1 MEDGWLRDV
10 IDWLR
15 GSKVTLKPFNS
26 AGWNFQYTDGQLRMT
41 CLCGRSVAPTEA
53 AGHRRECSGLP
64 TQLRRRCA
72 TCAVTKLVD
81 QFYRKSRDG
90 GYQSACKACRSSRNQ
105 ERYQAKKV
113 A

>member
-1 MEDGWLRDV
+1 
-10 IDWLR
+10 
-15 GSKVTLKPFNS
+15 
-26 AGWNFQYTDGQLRMT
+26 
-41 CLCGRSVAPTEA
+41 
-53 AGHRRECSGLP
+53 
-64 TQLRRRCA
+64 
-72 TCAVTKLVD
+72 VTKLVD